1 MAGVGVFLS
10 ISAAFFKATKSI
22 LNKYAVELVNEFTV
36 SWAIRFV
43 SVFIFAVFLLS
54 FRNVYVPSSNVF
66 WWALLVNSI
75 GLSMTTILI
84 SKAFQKSDISVISP
98 ILGLVPI
105 AVVFPAIILLQET
118 PSRLSGIGIVL
129 VSIGIYLLHY
139 DKTTSIFKPVL
150 RLRDDTGVQLVVI
163 ALAIISILPSIDK
176 IGIQNSS
183 PIIWVFSTHIVTA
196 LILFIVALYFDEQF
210 SNSVERNWK
219 LLCVLGTA
227 SAMIWIVQAYAY
239 TMLNVSYVQAIKRGS
254 ILISILVGGLIFN
267 EQNYC
272 ERLVGGGIIFCGIV
286 LVVIGI

>member
-1 MAGVGVFLS
+1 MFLS

-22 LNKYAVELVNEFTV
+22 LNKYAVESINEFTV

-43 SVFIFAVFLLS
+43 SVFIFVGFLLS

-84 SKAFQKSDISVISP
+84 SKAFKKSDISVISP

-105 AVVFPAIILLQET
+105 AVVFPAIILLQEI
-118 PSRLSGIGIVL
+118 PSKLSGLGILL
-129 VSIGIYLLHY
+129 VSIGIYLLQY

-150 RLRDDTGVQLVVI
+150 RLRNDTGVQLIVI

-176 IGIQNSS
+176 IGIQSSS

-196 LILFIVALYFDEQF
+196 SILFIVALYFDNQF
-210 SNSVERNWK
+210 SNSVNCHEDY
-219 LLCVLGTA
+219 A
-227 SAMIWIVQAYAY
+227 SW
-239 TMLNVSYVQAIKRGS
+239 
-254 ILISILVGGLIFN
+254 
-267 EQNYC
+267 
-272 ERLVGGGIIFCGIV
+272 RLPAD
-286 LVVIGI
+286 